1 VEIVTMHRQI
11 APEDTELDRQ
21 VLELLRRRRRVTLLG
36 LADSFPGCSWRQLF
50 AALNRLLNARLVVLA
65 PLGKDYEVA
74 LCPSSSNRES
84 LRG

>member
-36 LADSFPGCSWRQLF
+36 LADSFPGCS
-50 AALNRLLNARLVVLA
+50 
-65 PLGKDYEVA
+65 
-74 LCPSSSNRES
+74 
-84 LRG
+84 